1 MRSFRNKRINF
12 LNILGEMIGKSSKNA
27 ERNSAFHSAGDR
39 IGASMSDSL
48 NQRSEKIIKFLL
60 QTGTATLEQIL
71 DVAGSSAPSIRRD
84 LARLEG
90 RGLIRRTHGGATLV
104 EPLLYEPFRFDS
116 SFLAR
121 EQRHATEKRRIGLA
135 AAELVLPNETV
146 GLTAGTTT
154 THIGRSL
161 RHREKIQVVTNAIN
175 IGMEL
180 CNQPGIRTYITGGV
194 VPWAWSFSLTGNAAL
209 TFLDNV
215 YMDKV
220 FLSVTGL
227 DAERGATTLET
238 DEALVYRKMLKQAK
252 QVVITADSSKLGH
265 VSPAFICP
273 AGDIHI
279 LITDTGASV
288 DAIAPFERQGIR
300 VIRV

>member
-1 MRSFRNKRINF
+1 MANSIN
-12 LNILGEMIGKSSKNA
+12 
-27 ERNSAFHSAGDR
+27 R
-39 IGASMSDSL
+39 
-48 NQRSEKIIKFLL
+48 RSEQIIKYLL
-60 QTGTATLEQIL
+60 KTGTATIEELL
-71 DVAGSSAPSIRRD
+71 AVAGSSAPSIRRD
-84 LARLEG
+84 LARLEN
-90 RGLIRRTHGGATLV
+90 RGLIRRTHGGAELV
-104 EPLLYEPFRFDS
+104 EPLLYEPFRYDS

-121 EQRHATEKRRIGLA
+121 EQRFAARKRHIGLA
-135 AAELVLPNETV
+135 AAELVQAGETV

-161 RHREKIQVVTNAIN
+161 RHRDKIQVVTNAIN

-180 CNQPGIRTYITGGV
+180 CNQPGIRTYLTGGV

-209 TFLDNV
+209 TFLENV

-227 DAERGATTLET
+227 DGERGATTLEA

-252 QVVITADSSKLGH
+252 KVIVAADSSKLGN

-273 AGDIHI
+273 VSEIHI
-279 LITDTGASV
+279 LITDTGAT
-288 DAIAPFERQGIR
+288 AEALAPFERQGIQI
-300 VIRV
+300 IRV

>member
-1 MRSFRNKRINF
+1 MSESIN
-12 LNILGEMIGKSSKNA
+12 
-27 ERNSAFHSAGDR
+27 R
-39 IGASMSDSL
+39 
-48 NQRSEKIIKFLL
+48 RSELIIKFLL
-60 QTGTATLEQIL
+60 RTGSASIEEIL
-71 DVAGSSAPSIRRD
+71 AVAGSSAPSIRRD
-84 LARLEG
+84 LVRLES

-104 EPLLYEPFRFDS
+104 EPLLYEPFRYDS

-121 EQRHATEKRRIGLA
+121 EQRFAEEKRRIGLA
-135 AAELVLPNETV
+135 AAEMVNPNESI

-161 RHREKIQVVTNAIN
+161 RHRDKIQVITNAIN

-180 CNQPGIRTYITGGV
+180 CNQPGIRTYLTGGV

-209 TFLDNV
+209 DFLDDV

-238 DEALVYRKMLKQAK
+238 DEALVFRKMLKQSK
-252 QVVITADSSKLGH
+252 QVIVAADSSKLGK

-273 AGDIHI
+273 MNEIHT
-279 LITDTGASV
+279 LITDTGAT
-288 DAIAPFERQGIR
+288 AEALAPFEGQSVRIIR
-300 VIRV
+300 V

>member
-1 MRSFRNKRINF
+1 MTDT
-12 LNILGEMIGKSSKNA
+12 LNRRCEL
-27 ERNSAFHSAGDR
+27 
-39 IGASMSDSL
+39 
-48 NQRSEKIIKFLL
+48 IIKFLL
-60 QTGTATLEQIL
+60 RTGTATVEEIL
-71 DVAGSSAPSIRRD
+71 AEAGSSAPSIRRD
-84 LARLEG
+84 LAKLES

-104 EPLLYEPFRFDS
+104 EPLLYEPFRYDS

-121 EQRHATEKRRIGLA
+121 EQRFAEEKRRIGLA
-135 AAELVLPNETV
+135 AAELVQPNETI

-180 CNQPGIRTYITGGV
+180 CNQTGIRTYLTGGF

-227 DAERGATTLET
+227 DAERGATTLEA
-238 DEALVYRKMLKQAK
+238 DEALVYQKMLKQSK
-252 QVVITADSSKLGH
+252 QVIVVADASKLGK
-265 VSPAFICP
+265 VSPAFICQ
-273 AGDIHI
+273 ASEINI
-279 LITDTGASV
+279 LITDTTAPPE
-288 DAIAPFERQGIR
+288 ALAPFERQGIR
-300 VIRV
+300 IIRA

>member
-1 MRSFRNKRINF
+1 
-12 LNILGEMIGKSSKNA
+12 
-27 ERNSAFHSAGDR
+27 
-39 IGASMSDSL
+39 MSDSI
-48 NQRSEKIIKFLL
+48 NRRSELIIKFLL
-60 QTGTATLEQIL
+60 RTGSATIEEIL
-71 DVAGSSAPSIRRD
+71 AVAGSSAPSIRRD
-84 LARLEG
+84 LVRLES

-104 EPLLYEPFRFDS
+104 EPLLYEPFRYDS

-121 EQRHATEKRRIGLA
+121 EQRFAEQKRRIGLA
-135 AAELVLPNETV
+135 AAELVHPNETI

-154 THIGRSL
+154 THVGRSL
-161 RHREKIQVVTNAIN
+161 RHRDKIQVITNAIN

-180 CNQPGIRTYITGGV
+180 CNQPGIRTYLTGGV

-209 TFLDNV
+209 DFLDDV

-220 FLSVTGL
+220 FLAVTGL

-238 DEALVYRKMLKQAK
+238 DEALIFRKMIKQSK
-252 QVVITADSSKLGH
+252 HVIVTADSSKLGK

-273 AGDIHI
+273 LNEIHT
-279 LITDTGASV
+279 LITDHGATAEAV
-288 DAIAPFERQGIR
+288 APFERQSIR

>member
-1 MRSFRNKRINF
+1 
-12 LNILGEMIGKSSKNA
+12 
-27 ERNSAFHSAGDR
+27 
-39 IGASMSDSL
+39 MSDSI
-48 NQRSEKIIKFLL
+48 NQRSEQIIKFLL
-60 QTGTATLEQIL
+60 SVGTASIEEIVA
-71 DVAGSSAPSIRRD
+71 VAGSSAPSIRRD
-84 LARLEG
+84 LARLEN

-104 EPLLYEPFRFDS
+104 EPLLYEPFRYDS

-121 EQRHATEKRRIGLA
+121 EQRYAVEKRRIGLA
-135 AAELVLPNETV
+135 AAELIQPNETV

-161 RHREKIQVVTNAIN
+161 RHREKIKVITNAIN

-180 CNQPGIRTYITGGV
+180 CNQPGIRTYLTGGV
-194 VPWAWSFSLTGNAAL
+194 IPWAWSFSLTGNAAL
-209 TFLDNV
+209 TFLDDV

-252 QVVITADSSKLGH
+252 QVIVVIDASKLGQ

-273 AGDIHI
+273 ASEIHI
-279 LITDTGASV
+279 LITNREASPESL
-288 DAIAPFERQGIR
+288 APFERQGVR
-300 VIRV
+300 VILA